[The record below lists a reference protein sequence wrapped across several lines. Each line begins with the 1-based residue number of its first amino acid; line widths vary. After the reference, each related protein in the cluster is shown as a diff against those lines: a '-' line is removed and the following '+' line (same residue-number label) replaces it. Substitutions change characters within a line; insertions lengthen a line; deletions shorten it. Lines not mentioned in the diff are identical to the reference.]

1 MTFRHGRTFAIVSST
16 SCLSSKGE
24 VLSYSILGD
33 LLFSLSLCGRLL
45 HGSLLL
51 EEASI
56 DLMIL
61 LQAIAQ
67 YASYILFLW
76 LQQLLLEV
84 MNSGAIG
91 CKIV

>member
-1 MTFRHGRTFAIVSST
+1 
-16 SCLSSKGE
+16 LSSKGE

-56 DLMIL
+56 DLLMIL

>member
-1 MTFRHGRTFAIVSST
+1 M
-16 SCLSSKGE
+16 
-24 VLSYSILGD
+24 LSYSILGD